1 MTKTLV
7 AGGNPNVIAE
17 ARAKRKRGGGVCAAP
32 DGDKAK
38 GRMDKPRRASGGGVG
53 SNKNPFSS
61 ARAVVKG

>member
-1 MTKTLV
+1 MVKTLV

-17 ARAKRKRGGGVCAAP
+17 ARAKRKRGGGVCAP

-61 ARAVVKG
+61 AHRATKG